1 MRSFLVWC
9 VFCQNRVYSRFALA
23 EQANFLKGVIFEV
36 VNAVFEV
43 DAVNLNIRWMTD
55 LEICVDGLVSGRSQG
70 EGRVPPRRPVG
81 VLKSPTGAFIA
92 LIRCANANF
101 YAALLYTAR
110 NFRYNEG

>member
-23 EQANFLKGVIFEV
+23 EQATLLKGVIFEV

-70 EGRVPPRRPVG
+70 KGRRPVG

-110 NFRYNEG
+110 NFRYNER

>member
-23 EQANFLKGVIFEV
+23 EQATLLKGVIFEV

-55 LEICVDGLVSGRSQG
+55 LEICVDGLVSDRIQG
-70 EGRVPPRRPVG
+70 KGRRPVG

-110 NFRYNEG
+110 NFRYNER